1 MASSGDDVSTRQ
13 AVLDLIVEKGPV
25 TAVVLAKILDLTAA
39 AVRRH
44 ITALEKNGAIEV
56 LEIPTETS
64 RGRGRPARHYV
75 ATKAA
80 HRSLAEDYAELA
92 SRALE
97 YMGQVAGRDAI
108 NSFAASRSREI
119 ERKYAPVVREVGDDP
134 EERARALADALTADG
149 YAATVRK
156 VGNGFAIQLC
166 QGHCPVQ
173 NVAHE
178 FPQLCE
184 AETAAFSRLLN
195 VHVQRLATLAGGEHV
210 CTTHVPVG
218 MPTIRKGTRIAAA
231 AASIKEGNR

>member
-1 MASSGDDVSTRQ
+1 MNFTADDASTRQ
-13 AVLDLIVEKGPV
+13 AVLDLVVEKGPV
-25 TAVVLAKILDLTAA
+25 TASVIARILKLTAA

-44 ITALEKNGAIEV
+44 ITALERQKAIEV
-56 LEIPTETS
+56 LELPASES

-75 ATKAA
+75 ATEVA
-80 HRSLAEDYAELA
+80 HDKLPQEYSDLA

-97 YMGQVAGRDAI
+97 FLGQVAGDGAI
-108 NSFAASRSREI
+108 DSFAAARSREI
-119 ERKYAPVVREVGDDP
+119 ERRYAPVVRAAGTNP
-134 EERARALADALTADG
+134 SARAKALADALTADG

-156 VGNGFAIQLC
+156 VGSGFAIQLC

-173 NVAHE
+173 DVAHE

-184 AETAAFSRLLN
+184 AETQAFARLLN

-218 MPTIRKGTRIAAA
+218 IPTVRPGAIKPASGGINTGRK
-231 AASIKEGNR
+231 